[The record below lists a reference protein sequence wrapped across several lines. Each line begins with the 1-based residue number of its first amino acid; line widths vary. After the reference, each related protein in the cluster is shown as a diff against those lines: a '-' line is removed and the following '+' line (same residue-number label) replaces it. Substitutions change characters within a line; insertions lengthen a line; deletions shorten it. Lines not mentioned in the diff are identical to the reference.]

1 MKYRYIYIPVC
12 LFLLFSELL
21 SGQTYTNSPYSRFG
35 LGDLERIGFGRNAAL
50 GGISI
55 GMRDPNYIDYINPA
69 SYAARDSM
77 SFLFEFGL
85 TGKSSKLAT
94 NDDLP
99 NTVNDFNF
107 SHLAIAFPISKKI
120 GASFGIVPYSSMS
133 YKISQQLR
141 EGDPD
146 YDTSI
151 GNINYLFSGTGG
163 IHHFFMGTAYKIGK
177 NLSLGVNLSYLFGA
191 IDRNRS
197 ITFLDSINLQI
208 RPGIFSTRI
217 SEKTIVGDLNLNF
230 GIQYTA
236 FIKNDL
242 EFTIGGIFDYE
253 SKINAESD
261 IYKENIL
268 SIAGGGMVKDT
279 LEYTSGVKKNIRLPQ
294 NMGVG
299 FTFQKGKTF
308 LIGADY
314 YSQNWSEALFLG
326 KTDSLVNSH
335 SLHFGMEFTPKPNAL
350 RNYFNWIH
358 YRIGGHYTNTYLQVN
373 GEQLKD
379 FGISFG
385 LGIPIS
391 TIRPDLQTKM
401 KRSTFNFAVELGQ
414 RGTYDNNLIKEKY
427 AILSFSLTL
436 YDFWFIKRKFD

>member
-1 MKYRYIYIPVC
+1 VSKFRYIYILVC

-21 SGQTYTNSPYSRFG
+21 SGQAYINSPYSRFG

-69 SYAARDSM
+69 SYAVRDST

-94 NDDLP
+94 NDNLS

-133 YKISQQLR
+133 YKVSQQLR

-151 GNINYLFSGTGG
+151 GDINYLFSGTGG
-163 IHHFFMGTAYKIGK
+163 IHNFFMGTAYKIGK
-177 NLSLGVNLSYLFGA
+177 NLSLGVNLSYLFGTL
-191 IDRNRS
+191 DRNRS
-197 ITFLDSINLQI
+197 IIFLDSIEI
-208 RPGIFSTRI
+208 RPGIFNTRI
-217 SEKTIVGDLNLNF
+217 SEKTIVGDLNLIF

-242 EFTIGGIFDYE
+242 EFTVGGIFDKK
-253 SKINAESD
+253 SIINTEND

-268 SIAGGGMVKDT
+268 FNVERGTNT
-279 LEYTSGVKKNIRLPQ
+279 LEDTTGVKKTILLPQ
-294 NMGVG
+294 NMGAG
-299 FTFQKGKTF
+299 FTFKKGKTF

-314 YSQNWSEALFLG
+314 YSQNWSEALG
-326 KTDSLVNSH
+326 KTDSSLVNSN
-335 SLHFGMEFTPKPNAL
+335 SWHFGMEFTPKPNAL
-350 RNYFNWIH
+350 RNYLNWIH

-385 LGIPIS
+385 LGIPLS
-391 TIRPDLQTKM
+391 TVRPDLQIKM
-401 KRSTFNFAVELGQ
+401 KRSTFNIAVELGQ